1 MLTLAGFAGFW
12 LLFMGFLCFVY
23 LICSVRTNIVFF
35 LIFLCLVLAF
45 SLLTGAYWALA
56 KDYAGNAAY
65 AHKLVVVRINTLLL
79 RLDLCVLFRMD

>member
-1 MLTLAGFAGFW
+1 
-12 LLFMGFLCFVY
+12 MGFLCFVY

-65 AHKLVVVRINTLLL
+65 AHKLVVVRTSTHHLYSP
-79 RLDLCVLFRMD
+79 LCLFLFA